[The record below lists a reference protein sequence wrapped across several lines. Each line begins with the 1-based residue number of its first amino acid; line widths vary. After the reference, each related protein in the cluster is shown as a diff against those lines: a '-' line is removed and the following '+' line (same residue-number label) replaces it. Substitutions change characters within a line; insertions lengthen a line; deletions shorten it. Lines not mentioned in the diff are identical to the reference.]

1 MEKNKEL
8 QEEIKC
14 FKSMLDSCFAYGG
27 VEKDGMYY
35 DRYILPYKKDLGSR
49 VFNKVYKEYKKYL
62 EENYTI
68 KEDVHTDSEDVSYNS
83 LVKINQ

>member
-1 MEKNKEL
+1 MTKQEL
-8 QEEIKC
+8 QEEIKD
-14 FKSMLDSCFAYGG
+14 FKSMLRSCFAYGG

-35 DRYILPYKKDLGSR
+35 DRYIAPYKRGLGAK

-68 KEDVHTDSEDVSYNS
+68 QYGTHTDSEDVSYNT
-83 LVKINQ
+83 LVKLK